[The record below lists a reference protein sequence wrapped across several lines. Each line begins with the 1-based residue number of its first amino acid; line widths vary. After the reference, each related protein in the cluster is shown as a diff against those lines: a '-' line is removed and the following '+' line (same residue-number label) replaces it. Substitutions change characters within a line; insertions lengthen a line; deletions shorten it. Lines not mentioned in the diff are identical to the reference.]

1 MFRPNTTADLNEFPA
16 LGTPPTMNRTAVTPS
31 NNNNRLASYASTA
44 GNGFQQQQESLMES
58 MNDFTK
64 GNLGSFPPI
73 PPHQAARYNN
83 RNLAPRSFSMDEFP
97 ALRSSASPFDNA
109 IGRESGG
116 KPEQWLDYANL
127 REGQQQAS
135 LGKPF
140 SEKND
145 LSESWTQTR
154 KQDELT
160 LNDGKPTDPYGLL
173 GLLGVIR
180 MTDPDRSMLALGSDL
195 TTLGLDLNTAE

>member
-31 NNNNRLASYASTA
+31 NRLASYASTA
-44 GNGFQQQQESLMES
+44 GNGFQQESLMD
-58 MNDFTK
+58 MNDFTHK
-64 GNLGSFPPI
+64 GNLTGSFPPI
-73 PPHQAARYNN
+73 PPQARFNNVAATELPPSSSNN

-127 REGQQQAS
+127 REGQQ
-135 LGKPF
+135 GNYPF
-140 SEKND
+140 YACHLFSTHLQK
-145 LSESWTQTR
+145 
-154 KQDELT
+154 K
-160 LNDGKPTDPYGLL
+160 LL
-173 GLLGVIR
+173 
-180 MTDPDRSMLALGSDL
+180 
-195 TTLGLDLNTAE
+195 

>member
-16 LGTPPTMNRTAVTPS
+16 LGTPPAMNRNGGGS
-31 NNNNRLASYASTA
+31 NNRLASYASTA
-44 GNGFQQQQESLMES
+44 GNGFQQQQESLMDSRFNNMTAE
-58 MNDFTK
+58 
-64 GNLGSFPPI
+64 LPPS
-73 PPHQAARYNN
+73 NN

-97 ALRSSASPFDNA
+97 ALRSSASPFENA
-109 IGRESGG
+109 ISRESGG

-127 REGQQQAS
+127 REGQQ
-135 LGKPF
+135 GKPF

-145 LSESWTQTR
+145 LSDSWTQPR

-160 LNDGKPTDPYGLL
+160 STDGKPTDPYGLL

>member
-16 LGTPPTMNRTAVTPS
+16 LGTPPTMNRS
-31 NNNNRLASYASTA
+31 GGGSNNRLASYASTA
-44 GNGFQQQQESLMES
+44 GNGFQQQQESLMDS
-58 MNDFTK
+58 MNEFSHK
-64 GNLGSFPPI
+64 GRFNNMTAELPPS
-73 PPHQAARYNN
+73 NN

-97 ALRSSASPFDNA
+97 ALRSSASPFENA
-109 IGRESGG
+109 ISRESGG

-127 REGQQQAS
+127 REGQQ
-135 LGKPF
+135 GKPF

-145 LSESWTQTR
+145 LSDSWTQPR

-160 LNDGKPTDPYGLL
+160 STDGKPTDPYGLL

>member
-31 NNNNRLASYASTA
+31 NNRLASYASTA
-44 GNGFQQQQESLMES
+44 GNNGFQQQQQQESLMDS
-58 MNDFTK
+58 MNDFSSHK
-64 GNLGSFPPI
+64 GNALGASFPPI
-73 PPHQAARYNN
+73 PPQARFNNVAGTAELPPSLNN

-127 REGQQQAS
+127 REGQQ
-135 LGKPF
+135 GK
-140 SEKND
+140 KK
-145 LSESWTQTR
+145 LSFI
-154 KQDELT
+154 
-160 LNDGKPTDPYGLL
+160 LL
-173 GLLGVIR
+173 YLC
-180 MTDPDRSMLALGSDL
+180 
-195 TTLGLDLNTAE
+195 

>member
-31 NNNNRLASYASTA
+31 NNNRLASYASTA

-58 MNDFTK
+58 MNDFAHNNK
-64 GNLGSFPPI
+64 GNSSLAGSFPPI
-73 PPHQAARYNN
+73 PPHQARFNN
-83 RNLAPRSFSMDEFP
+83 VAGNNTELPPSSNNNSNSNSSQRNLAPRSFSMDEFP

-127 REGQQQAS
+127 REGQQQGTIFFIFIKLFTNTHSKS
-135 LGKPF
+135 LF
-140 SEKND
+140 
-145 LSESWTQTR
+145 R
-154 KQDELT
+154 KAIFRKE
-160 LNDGKPTDPYGLL
+160 
-173 GLLGVIR
+173 
-180 MTDPDRSMLALGSDL
+180 
-195 TTLGLDLNTAE
+195 